1 MPSPQ
6 MGPEGDMG
14 VMPSPKSKQKGT
26 WVTFTPP
33 DRDRR
38 GPGVASSPLPGL
50 GTDWGGLGPC
60 PQGPSHLQVLKLLLL
75 LLEHL
80 KLLQHRVLRELP
92 PLQLPKDTAGTGGC
106 VAARCHPLSPPQCS
120 VLPSPATQRYHPPV
134 TLRDMPKAVL
144 AGGVRDEWLPKSRII
159 SRVKNC
165 IPPSFLGLKRP
176 K

>member
-1 MPSPQ
+1 M
-6 MGPEGDMG
+6 
-14 VMPSPKSKQKGT
+14 
-26 WVTFTPP
+26 TFTPP

-106 VAARCHPLSPPQCS
+106 VAAPLSPPVPSPVLCS
-120 VLPSPATQRYHPPV
+120 PLPSHPEISPTSHIKGHAQGCPGGWCQR
-134 TLRDMPKAVL
+134 
-144 AGGVRDEWLPKSRII
+144 
-159 SRVKNC
+159 RVAAQK
-165 IPPSFLGLKRP
+165 PHHFPG
-176 K
+176 